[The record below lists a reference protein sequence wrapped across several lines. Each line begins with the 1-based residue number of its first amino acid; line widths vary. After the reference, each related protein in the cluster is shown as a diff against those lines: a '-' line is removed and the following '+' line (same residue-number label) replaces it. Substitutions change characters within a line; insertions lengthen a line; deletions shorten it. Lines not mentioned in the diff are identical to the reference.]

1 MAVGYASMSSTVNIG
16 SSVVSISITCYGGG
30 ISSASIVV
38 DGTPVDLSSLW
49 DTSSWDRYLYVGTK
63 TFTAGGFPMRAVF
76 EGTAGIHYSREGYGR
91 FRLYYDQSTLQYS
104 GSTWQ
109 PIDNT
114 SFISIGST
122 SVSGSDEGT
131 VSNTLFTALPVL
143 QEYV

>member
-1 MAVGYASMSSTVNIG
+1 MAAGYANMSSTVNIG

-38 DGTPVDLSSLW
+38 DGTSVDLSSIWNGGLGGGL
-49 DTSSWDRYLYVGTK
+49 YLGTK

-76 EGTAGIHYSREGYGR
+76 EGTMGVKFSTTGYGR

-109 PIDNT
+109 PTDNT
-114 SFISIGST
+114 SFVSIGST
-122 SVSGSDEGT
+122 SVSGSDEAS